1 MRPDLAPWLT
11 DWLLTWWLHAAIM
24 LGAVALLSRHITS
37 FGARDF
43 LWKAALVGPL
53 LTTTAH
59 TLSNT
64 VRRVDVAP
72 MVRATMS
79 RDAAAAPAIAAAAT
93 AGSQT
98 NSESAE
104 PAIGGSAPV
113 DAVDWRSRF
122 VTVWALVAGVLLLGL
137 GVRRLRLMRSMGRR
151 EPVTDPEL
159 RRLLESFCLVA
170 NYPHEVKLTTST
182 SLASPVALPGHEIC
196 VPQAVVTDL
205 GHEHQRGVLAHELAH
220 LIRRDPLWLGVAQ
233 VMERVFFLQP
243 LTWLARRELQVTAEY
258 LCDDWAARQVGNG
271 LPLARC
277 LLTVAEWIAD
287 ATGPVPEP
295 AMAARGSHLLRRV
308 ERLVRGEG
316 LLRDRGQ
323 RVGLAAGTVLFL
335 ATAVAVPA
343 VIAGEPDTPATSE
356 MAEPKAHAKTPVAQ
370 DTVKSAR
377 VTALIGA
384 LKDSDAGVRAAAAHA
399 LGNLEHK
406 GAATPLAEA
415 MRDADPQVRQAATF
429 ALAELED
436 ARAVPGLERLLTDAD
451 ADVRQEAAS
460 KLGEFDLTEAPQALL
475 AALKDP
481 NADVRHQAAHTAGE
495 IGDARA
501 VPGLKA
507 LLADPNKDV
516 REAAVEALHEIGD
529 PAALQALIDALK
541 SSDPAVRKAAA
552 AALGQKD

>member
-1 MRPDLAPWLT
+1 
-11 DWLLTWWLHAAIM
+11 LLTWWLHAAIM
-24 LGAVALLSRHITS
+24 LGGVALISRHVTS
-37 FGARDF
+37 FAARDF

-79 RDAAAAPAIAAAAT
+79 RDATADPANTAAAIVGET
-93 AGSQT
+93 S
-98 NSESAE
+98 SESAE
-104 PAIGGSAPV
+104 PAIGGIAPA
-113 DAVDWRSRF
+113 DATDWRSRF
-122 VTVWALVAGVLLLGL
+122 VTAWALVAGVLLLGL
-137 GVRRLRLMRSMGRR
+137 GIRRLRLMRSMGRR

-159 RRLLESFCLVA
+159 RRLLESLCLVA
-170 NYPHEVKLTTST
+170 NYPHEVKLTTSA

-205 GHEHQRGVLAHELAH
+205 GREHQRGVLAHELAH
-220 LIRRDPLWLGVAQ
+220 LIRRDPLWLGLAQ

-323 RVGLAAGTVLFL
+323 RVGLAAGTVLVL

-343 VIAGEPDTPATSE
+343 VIAGEPGTPATHE
-356 MAEPKAHAKTPVAQ
+356 MAGPKAHGKTPPVAQ

-377 VTALIGA
+377 VAALIAA
-384 LKDSDAGVRAAAAHA
+384 LKDSDAGVRAAAAEA
-399 LGNLEHK
+399 LGNLEHQS
-406 GAATPLAEA
+406 AATPLTDA
-415 MRDADPQVRQAATF
+415 MRDPDPQVRRAATL
-429 ALAELED
+429 ALADLED
-436 ARAVPGLERLLTDAD
+436 PRAVPGLERLLTDTD

-507 LLADPNKDV
+507 LLADPNKEV

-552 AALGQKD
+552 AALGQKN